1 MPRPYKPHLLSFSN
15 MSGQCQRRP
24 GLMGMLMSLASP
36 PQFTASPWLFSL
48 LYVSVCGLFLFK
60 MRLSPDKANRVIF
73 KALPFGILFGA
84 AASRLA
90 DGKVLSIKNADFLP
104 RVYTLGGGMVFYCMS
119 WVYLEFGSLVGYGY
133 ISYIVALGIFIYGFS
148 SSFQL
153 FKDYT
158 NADYAVLGV
167 LLLLSVLIFLYVL
180 SQLPA
185 WYIPFLLAQLVLLSS
200 LVSIQFSLLSRKEIP
215 MLYLGTIG
223 SVFLY
228 VSDVLRAIGTWR
240 VPFKHFDTICMGLS
254 YAAMLLLFNS
264 TMVI

>member
-1 MPRPYKPHLLSFSN
+1 
-15 MSGQCQRRP
+15 
-24 GLMGMLMSLASP
+24 MSLISP

-48 LYVSVCGLFLFK
+48 LYVSVCGLFLAR
-60 MRLSPDKANRVIF
+60 MRFSPDKANRVIF

-104 RVYTLGGGMVFYCMS
+104 RVYTLGGGMIFYCMS

-158 NADYAVLGV
+158 NTDYAVLGII
-167 LLLLSVLIFLYVL
+167 LLLSALVFLYVL
-180 SQLPA
+180 SRLPT
-185 WYIPFLLAQLVLLSS
+185 WYVPFLLAQLVLLST
-200 LVSIQFSLLSRKEIP
+200 LVSVQFSLLSKKEIP

-240 VPFKHFDTICMGLS
+240 IPFKHYDTICMGLS
-254 YAAMLLLFNS
+254 YLAMLLLFNS
-264 TMVI
+264 TMVF